1 MKYNSNTVSWT
12 NFTISLNN
20 NNNDEKMPPLST
32 TNTGSF
38 RLIILLVVLELQQLM
53 PGSHKVL
60 AGMDSIKNY
69 LLHVHDDVNCD
80 IIFFAQLFGVFVCA
94 LLYWLQE
101 YYSASF
107 EGYFVIFLPF
117 IPAVLRQFLY
127 GNAGKIQV

>member
-1 MKYNSNTVSWT
+1 MRCHQATRFIPLDHLIGSARTATVDAR
-12 NFTISLNN
+12 F
-20 NNNDEKMPPLST
+20 
-32 TNTGSF
+32 
-38 RLIILLVVLELQQLM
+38 
-53 PGSHKVL
+53 PGSHKVP

-69 LLHVHDDVNCD
+69 LLHVHDDVNYD

-117 IPAVLRQFLY
+117 IPAVLRQYFVRERWKKSKFKTRK
-127 GNAGKIQV
+127 NKKE